1 DTLSRMGRPR
11 EHDDTTAA
19 ALLAAAE
26 RILAEEGLQALSLR
40 RLAEAADTTTRAV
53 YSLFGNK
60 DGLIVALSQRAF
72 ALLGAAIA
80 ELPATPDPATDL
92 VEAGV
97 AVFRRFALDHASLF
111 RLAVQQTLAP
121 PELTGQAPPAAPAA
135 MTGPTARVRPPDA

>member
-1 DTLSRMGRPR
+1 MGRPR
-11 EHDDTTAA
+11 EPDDPPAA

-40 RLAEAADTTTRAV
+40 RLAEAAGTTTPALP
-53 YSLFGNK
+53 SLFGNK

-111 RLAVQQTLAP
+111 RLAVQQPLAP
-121 PELTGQAPPAAPAA
+121 PELTGQARPAAAPPL
-135 MTGPTARVRPPDA
+135 TGLQARVPRTGGGRGC